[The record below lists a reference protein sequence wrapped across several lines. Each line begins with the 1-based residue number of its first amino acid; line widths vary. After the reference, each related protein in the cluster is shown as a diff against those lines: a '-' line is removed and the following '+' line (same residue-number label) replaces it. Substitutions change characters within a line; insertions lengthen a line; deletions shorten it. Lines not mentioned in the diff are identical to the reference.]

1 MVFNPWKTQ
10 PPMMPTDKA
19 VMAPSGDKT
28 IIFFSPQSNGANKWV
43 ISPEILIREDFV
55 CRFTAKAYSEYEE
68 SMEVCAFLDGAANPA
83 TDPYEEVS
91 HIDALAN
98 GTWMIYETDLAKY
111 VGKKIRIGVHY
122 TSFDAFFA
130 QIDDFFVGN
139 LAGEGVSLDVGAVK
153 KFNVALDG
161 NPVGEVTEP
170 EITFHNVTAGS
181 HVATVQAEYASGLSE
196 IATRNFSVDLVGD
209 LNADGIINVSDVTA
223 LINHIL
229 GSDSYS
235 ETIADINA
243 DGTINVTDVTTL
255 TNYLLTK

>member
-1 MVFNPWKTQ
+1 M
-10 PPMMPTDKA
+10 
-19 VMAPSGDKT
+19 
-28 IIFFSPQSNGANKWV
+28 
-43 ISPEILIREDFV
+43 
-55 CRFTAKAYSEYEE
+55 
-68 SMEVCAFLDGAANPA
+68 
-83 TDPYEEVS
+83 
-91 HIDALAN
+91 
-98 GTWMIYETDLAKY
+98 
-111 VGKKIRIGVHY
+111 
-122 TSFDAFFA
+122 
-130 QIDDFFVGN
+130 
-139 LAGEGVSLDVGAVK
+139 SLDVGAVK

-229 GSDSYS
+229 GSESYS